1 MDILFLFSSAIVK
14 QAFSISTGWGGG
26 GVSIIKSWCYI
37 WQLQKEGF
45 QHLSSS
51 LSLAIQL
58 LLWTNISNRFQMVSV
73 MLNVS
78 FKFVKTCPIYQTSSV
93 SHMLF
98 IARSIWLH
106 GIVWNKH
113 PGVSAPRA
121 ISALFLCVA
130 VGALVQASLMYQ
142 WMHPQELYV
151 AGRSIPALDY
161 KTDWSRMP
169 KTSRHFLHSA
179 FIENAQNKKTWSW
192 NMKQGEGKTL
202 YLVSSFFILFAYKQ
216 SSSHLNRKEHWQVEE
231 TKPATGRRCVWQCL
245 GYGEQT
251 LHPSSV
257 VVILS
262 LNRWSGKTVNQLHGN
277 KLHIHITEQE

>member
-14 QAFSISTGWGGG
+14 QAFSISTGWDGG

-73 MLNVS
+73 MLSVS

-161 KTDWSRMP
+161 KTLTDWSRMP

-192 NMKQGEGKTL
+192 NMKQG
-202 YLVSSFFILFAYKQ
+202 
-216 SSSHLNRKEHWQVEE
+216 KERH
-231 TKPATGRRCVWQCL
+231 
-245 GYGEQT
+245 Y
-251 LHPSSV
+251 
-257 VVILS
+257 ILS
-262 LNRWSGKTVNQLHGN
+262 APFLFCLPTSSLHLIWIEKSTGKWKRPSLLLEEDVCDNAWVMGSKHCIPVQL
-277 KLHIHITEQE
+277 